1 VNTKEIFAKNL
12 KNFRERK
19 QLTQGQLAEPVGLD
33 ASFISKVESGKHFPD
48 PEKIDAIA
56 KVLGIS
62 PIALFSGRNEEKG
75 VSSNIQPLVKK
86 LEDTFELLITE
97 KDKRI
102 DELSGDKQNLNSQ
115 VNQLMSIVSE
125 LSSGLRSLNKA

>member
-1 VNTKEIFAKNL
+1 MKTQEIFAKNL
-12 KNFRERK
+12 KLFREKR
-19 QLTQGQLAEPVGLD
+19 QLTQKQIADPVGLD
-33 ASFISKVESGKHFPD
+33 ASFISKVEAGKHFPD

-56 KVLGIS
+56 KVLDIS
-62 PIALFSGRNEEKG
+62 PIALFSGENKEK
-75 VSSNIQPLVKK
+75 SNIQPLVKK

-102 DELSGDKQNLNSQ
+102 NELSGDKQNLNTQ
-115 VNQLMSIVSE
+115 VNTLMGIVSE